1 MQSLNPAADCAGAVR
16 AAEEYSGEWPV
27 QHTGY
32 RLGREEAP
40 KHFFRRTAITSPYCQ
55 EFMV

>member
-32 RLGREEAP
+32 RCALDS
-40 KHFFRRTAITSPYCQ
+40 TSQLILSTIYLI
-55 EFMV
+55 

>member
-32 RLGREEAP
+32 RCALAG
-40 KHFFRRTAITSPYCQ
+40 TMLILSTIYLI
-55 EFMV
+55 